1 MLEFSKEVYTR
12 TFVELWEVQ
21 TKLRKNY
28 VKFTTTTTKLK
39 TDISTSGS

>member
-21 TKLRKNY
+21 TKLRKSY
-28 VKFTTTTTKLK
+28 VKFTTTTKLK